1 MSEFY
6 NTFTALVAHLQSTLP
21 AKPSAEQQALLST
34 ALFKLHI
41 LKRCMGSARRNLPL
55 IDDLQALFESPEKL
69 TAMLSTATPGGAL
82 VLRSVEEVVELAAEM
97 ASLILASAPTRQQ

>member
-6 NTFTALVAHLQSTLP
+6 NTFTDLVAHLQSTLP

-41 LKRCMGSARRNLPL
+41 LNRCMTSAQRNQPL
-55 IDDLQALFESPEKL
+55 IDDLQALFETPDTL
-69 TAMLSTATPGGAL
+69 TAMLSTAPPGTAL
-82 VLRSVEEVVELAAEM
+82 VLRGIDETVEFAAEM
-97 ASLILASAPTRQQ
+97 SCLLLSTALPRKQ